1 MYNHI
6 KICVIFINLCNLCSC
21 TSDYVPK
28 PKGYNR
34 IDLPDHKYQ
43 ILKEVHPYI
52 FEYGTV
58 AKILQDTSWLA
69 QPHWIEIHYTDFKAV
84 IHLTYEPLHNDM
96 KAFAKLIDDAHKL
109 TAKHQV
115 KAYSIEETLIKTPA
129 GMNVIIFELSG
140 EVPSQFQFYATD
152 TTTHFLRGAL
162 YFHTAVKNDSLAPV
176 IDYMKV
182 DVMHLIN
189 TLKWR

>member
-1 MYNHI
+1 
-6 KICVIFINLCNLCSC
+6 
-21 TSDYVPK
+21 
-28 PKGYNR
+28 
-34 IDLPDHKYQ
+34 
-43 ILKEVHPYI
+43 
-52 FEYGTV
+52 
-58 AKILQDTSWLA
+58 
-69 QPHWIEIHYTDFKAV
+69 
-84 IHLTYEPLHNDM
+84 M